1 MMYHQYEEE
10 CFEEDLHFY
19 DGLSVVEEESDSDLY
34 SELPVECGDTDNI
47 PDVTSLSSSSFS
59 SSFSSLTFSSPEEE
73 DYSSEVMRPK
83 LKGKRRYTE
92 IKPPIPD
99 ASKPRS
105 GSQDTDISY
114 TSDERNFTGPSLRSY
129 NESEPSFEGDRV
141 DWELFGIENGLPDI
155 R

>member
-1 MMYHQYEEE
+1 MYHHYEEE

-19 DGLSVVEEESDSDLY
+19 DGLSVVEEESDSDLF
-34 SELPVECGDTDNI
+34 SEIPVECGDTDNI
-47 PDVTSLSSSSFS
+47 PYVTSLSSSSFS
-59 SSFSSLTFSSPEEE
+59 SSFSAPEEE
-73 DYSSEVMRPK
+73 DYSGEVMRSK
-83 LKGKRRYTE
+83 VKEKRRYIK
-92 IKPPIPD
+92 IKPQIPD
-99 ASKPRS
+99 ASSPGS

-114 TSDERNFTGPSLRSY
+114 TDTSDERNFTGPSLRSY